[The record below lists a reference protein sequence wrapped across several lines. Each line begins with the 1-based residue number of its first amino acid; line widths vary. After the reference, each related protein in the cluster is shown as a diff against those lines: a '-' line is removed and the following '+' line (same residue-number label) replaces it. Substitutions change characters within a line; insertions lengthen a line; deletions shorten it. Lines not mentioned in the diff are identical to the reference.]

1 MVIAERGVKMTV
13 EKSVT
18 IVYSWDSEE
27 HCGWVKKLAE
37 ELERN
42 SVQVTYD
49 QNSLALGDDI
59 NQFMEIAVSTASII
73 LAICT
78 EQYKEKIDGREGG
91 SGYEGRMMAQLV
103 KNRSASIIPITKDGY
118 KDSKIPRAFQGLTS
132 IDLELDIKKEK
143 FARLLQAIH
152 GFKIVKD
159 VKKVDPRKTI
169 ADALEVKLEEVK
181 TDDELMLLN
190 IGITNI
196 ISDKV
201 TLPKMDGSQGSALY
215 SIPFQLSESPTSR
228 WEEYFIYFWN
238 SPPRFTSMHRPG
250 IASVTH
256 DVLWLRGTTIEEV
269 KKYHRDTLVLAI
281 DEANKAYNKEIIETE
296 KNVYGSYKNKIKL
309 DNKLMMG

>member
-1 MVIAERGVKMTV
+1 MTA

-27 HCGWVKKLAE
+27 HCVWVKKLAE

-59 NQFMEIAVSTASII
+59 NQFMEIAVDTASII

-91 SGYEGRMMAQLV
+91 SGYEGRMMAQVV
-103 KNRSASIIPITKDGY
+103 KNHSAAIIPITKDGY
-118 KDSKIPRAFQGLTS
+118 NDSKIPRAFQGLTS

-196 ISDKV
+196 ISNKV
-201 TLPKMDGSQGSALY
+201 TLPKMDGSKGSALY
-215 SIPFQLSESPTSR
+215 SIPFQLSEPPTRR
-228 WEEYFIYFWN
+228 WKEYFIHFWN
-238 SPPRFTSMHRPG
+238 SPPSFTLMHRPG
-250 IASVTH
+250 IASVNY
-256 DVLWLRGTTIEEV
+256 DVIWLRGTTIEEV
-269 KKYHRDTLVLAI
+269 KKYHGDTLVLAI
-281 DEANKAYNKEIIETE
+281 DEANKAYNKEIVETE
-296 KNVYGSYKNKIKL
+296 KKRIRKLQKQNEVRRKIN
-309 DNKLMMG
+309 DGIGDITF